1 MIVGVCRIT
10 LQLEDCHN
18 EKDRRSVL
26 RRIKDRVQQK
36 WNCAIAEVGD
46 TESLETAQLAFVVLS
61 TERSYTQ
68 SLVQK
73 ILSFVEDLAF
83 ARIVDDEQDFLDYG
97 DGSIADLSDQQ
108 NQHFEPDEPGPP
120 IKRAALIVPRPL
132 APAEYP
138 WDSPTVDAPIAEA
151 NQPSPRKEPAD
162 R

>member
-68 SLVQK
+68 SLVKK
-73 ILSFVEDLAF
+73 ILC
-83 ARIVDDEQDFLDYG
+83 
-97 DGSIADLSDQQ
+97 
-108 NQHFEPDEPGPP
+108 
-120 IKRAALIVPRPL
+120 
-132 APAEYP
+132 
-138 WDSPTVDAPIAEA
+138 
-151 NQPSPRKEPAD
+151 
-162 R
+162 